1 MQATL
6 RLPKER
12 DVTSL
17 RDDLGEEVEADR
29 PRTVRRVFLDSFDW
43 RIASSGGRLS
53 DETIDGARALRFVD
67 GSGSPPHVLPLAE
80 SVRFA
85 RELPDSVV
93 RTRLEDLLEV
103 RALLPVGECRVQ
115 RQAGRLRSPSGDT
128 AALLQVDTAT
138 ILDGSGRAA
147 CEPVSRIEVLA
158 LPGFEDVGEDVLYR
172 LRTIA
177 GASDDDASGLLEL
190 AVAARGRHIGDY
202 SSKLKLQIDP
212 HESADS
218 ALRSI
223 LLTLLGTLRANVEG
237 VIADHDTE
245 FLHDFRVATRR
256 SRAAL
261 AQLKGVLPADRLE
274 PFLSE
279 FRWLGSL
286 TNPCRDLDVYLL
298 EMDAFRG
305 MVGTSAGDL
314 DPLQQLI
321 ESERSSALAEV
332 RAGLR
337 SRRFRRLLDGWQKFL
352 ASPPPGGEPPPN
364 AVQPARELA
373 SRKIWKSYRRMRR
386 RGRELGESPP
396 LEALHRLRID
406 GKKLRYLLEFFRSLY
421 DEAEIEPLVEQLKLL
436 QDILGG
442 INDVRVQQQRL
453 LELAHRSELA
463 GRVETLLAMGRLA
476 GALQQRQDR
485 LRGDLAGVFPSFAG
499 AEGRS
504 RYNSLFGGGE

>member
-6 RLPKER
+6 RLPKEW
-12 DVTSL
+12 DLTSL
-17 RDDLGEEVEADR
+17 RGALGEEVEADR
-29 PRTVRRVFLDSFDW
+29 PRTVRLVFLDSFDW

-53 DETIDGARALRFVD
+53 DETIDPARALRFLD
-67 GSGSPPHVLPLAE
+67 GSGDPPHVLPLAGT
-80 SVRFA
+80 VRFA
-85 RELPDSVV
+85 RELPESVL
-93 RTRLEDLLEV
+93 RTRLESLIEI
-103 RALLPVGECRVQ
+103 RALLPVGECRML
-115 RQAGRLRSPSGDT
+115 RQAGRLRSPAGDT
-128 AALLQVDTAT
+128 AVLLKLETAT
-138 ILDGSGRAA
+138 VLDGSGRAA
-147 CEPVSRIEVLA
+147 GEPVSRIEVLA
-158 LPGFEDVGEDVLYR
+158 LPGFEDIFEEVLRR
-172 LRTIA
+172 LQTVA
-177 GASDDDASGLLEL
+177 GTGDDDASGLMEL
-190 AVAARGRHIGDY
+190 AVAARGRHVGDY
-202 SSKLKLQIDP
+202 SSKLHLQLDP
-212 HESADS
+212 RQSADS

-256 SRAAL
+256 TRSAL
-261 AQLKGVLPADRLE
+261 AQLKGVLPADGLD
-274 PFLSE
+274 PFLPE

-305 MVGTSAGDL
+305 MVGTSAEALG
-314 DPLQQLI
+314 PLQQLI
-321 ESERSSALAEV
+321 ESERSSALEEV

-337 SRRFRRLLDGWQKFL
+337 SRRFRRLLDGWQEFL
-352 ASPPPGGEPPPN
+352 ESQPLDGEPPPN
-364 AVQPARELA
+364 ASRPVRDLA
-373 SRKIWKSYRRMRR
+373 SQKIWKAYRRMRR

-406 GKKLRYLLEFFRSLY
+406 GKKLRYLLEFFRGIY

-442 INDVRVQQQRL
+442 INDLRVQQQRL
-453 LELAHRSELA
+453 LELAHRTALA
-463 GRVETLLAMGRLA
+463 GRVETLLAMGRLG

-485 LRGDLAGVFPSFAG
+485 LRVDLAGVFPSFAG

-504 RYNSLFGGGE
+504 LYSAMFGDGE

>member
-6 RLPKER
+6 RLPKEW
-12 DVTSL
+12 DLTSL
-17 RDDLGEEVEADR
+17 RSALGEEVEADR
-29 PRTVRRVFLDSFDW
+29 PRTVRLVFLDSFDW

-53 DETIDGARALRFVD
+53 DETIDAARALRFLD
-67 GSGSPPHVLPLAE
+67 GSGDPPHVLPLAGT
-80 SVRFA
+80 VRFA
-85 RELPDSVV
+85 RELPESVL
-93 RTRLEDLLEV
+93 RTRLESLIEI
-103 RALLPVGECRVQ
+103 RALLPVGECRVL
-115 RQAGRLRSPSGDT
+115 RQAGRLRSPAGDT
-128 AALLQVDTAT
+128 AVLLKLETAT
-138 ILDGSGRAA
+138 VLDGSGRAA
-147 CEPVSRIEVLA
+147 GEPVSRIEVLA
-158 LPGFEDVGEDVLYR
+158 LPGFEGIFEEVLRR
-172 LRTIA
+172 LRTVA
-177 GASDDDASGLLEL
+177 GAGDDDAPGLMEL
-190 AVAARGRHIGDY
+190 AVAARGRRVGDY
-202 SSKLKLQIDP
+202 SSKLKLQLDP
-212 HESADS
+212 RQSADS

-256 SRAAL
+256 TRSAL

-274 PFLSE
+274 PFLPE
-279 FRWLGSL
+279 FRWFGAL

-298 EMDAFRG
+298 EMDTFRG
-305 MVGTSAGDL
+305 MVGASAQDL
-314 DPLQQLI
+314 GPLQQLI
-321 ESERSSALAEV
+321 ENKRSSALEEV

-337 SRRFRRLLDGWQKFL
+337 SRRFRRLLDSWQEFL
-352 ASPPPGGEPPPN
+352 ESPSPGGEAPPN
-364 AVQPARELA
+364 AARPVRDLA
-373 SRKIWKSYRRMRR
+373 SQKIWKAYRRMRR

-406 GKKLRYLLEFFRSLY
+406 GKKLRYLLEFFRGLY
-421 DEAEIEPLVEQLKLL
+421 EESAIEALVEQLKLL

-485 LRGDLAGVFPSFAG
+485 LRTDLEGVFPSFAG

-504 RYNSLFGGGE
+504 QYMTMFHGGE

>member
-6 RLPKER
+6 RLPKEW

-17 RDDLGEEVEADR
+17 RGALGEEVEADR
-29 PRTVRRVFLDSFDW
+29 PRTVRLIFLDSFDW
-43 RIASSGGRLS
+43 RMASSGGRLS
-53 DETIDGARALRFVD
+53 EETIDGARALRFVD
-67 GSGSPPHVLPLAE
+67 GSGEPPHVLPLAG

-93 RTRLEDLLEV
+93 RTRLEDLLEI
-103 RALLPVGECRVQ
+103 RALLPVGECTIQ
-115 RQAGRLRSPSGDT
+115 RQAGRLRSPAGDT
-128 AALLQVDTAT
+128 AVLLQVEIAT
-138 ILDGSGRAA
+138 VIDGSGRAA
-147 CEPVSRIEVLA
+147 GEPVSRIEVVA
-158 LPGFEDVGEDVLYR
+158 LPGFEDVFEDVLYR
-172 LRTIA
+172 LRTLA
-177 GASDDDASGLLEL
+177 GAGDDDATGLMEL

-202 SSKLKLQIDP
+202 SSKLKLQLDP
-212 HESADS
+212 NQSADS

-256 SRAAL
+256 TRAAL

-274 PFLSE
+274 PFLPE

-305 MVGTSAGDL
+305 MVGPSAEDL
-314 DPLQQLI
+314 GPLQQLI
-321 ESERSSALAEV
+321 ESERSSALEDV

-337 SRRFRRLLDGWQKFL
+337 SSRFRRLLEGWRNFL
-352 ASPPPGGEPPPN
+352 ESPPPGGDPPPN
-364 AVQPARELA
+364 AFRPVRELA
-373 SRKIWKSYRRMRR
+373 SQKIWKSYRRMRR

-406 GKKLRYLLEFFRSLY
+406 GKKLRYLLEFFRGLY
-421 DEAEIEPLVEQLKLL
+421 DEAEIEPLVEQLKQL
-436 QDILGG
+436 QDILGA
-442 INDVRVQQQRL
+442 INDLRVQQQRL
-453 LELAHRSELA
+453 LELAHRRELE

-485 LRGDLAGVFPSFAG
+485 LRADLAGVFPSFAG

-504 RYNSLFGGGE
+504 LYRAMFSDGK

>member
-17 RDDLGEEVEADR
+17 RAALGEDVEADR
-29 PRTVRRVFLDSFDW
+29 PRTVRLVFLDSFDW

-53 DETIDGARALRFVD
+53 DEAFDDARALRFVD
-67 GSGSPPHVLPLAE
+67 GSGEPPHVLPLAGT
-80 SVRFA
+80 VRFA
-85 RELPDSVV
+85 RELPESVL
-93 RTRLEDLLEV
+93 RTRLERLIEI
-103 RALLPVGECRVQ
+103 RALLPVGECRML
-115 RQAGRLRSPSGDT
+115 RQAGRLRSPAADT
-128 AALLQVDTAT
+128 VVHLQLETAT
-138 ILDGSGRAA
+138 VLDGSGRAA
-147 CEPVSRIEVLA
+147 GEPVSRIEVLA
-158 LPGFEDVGEDVLYR
+158 LPGFEDVFEEVLRR
-172 LRTIA
+172 LRTVA
-177 GASDDDASGLLEL
+177 GAGDDDASGLMEL
-190 AVAARGRHIGDY
+190 AVAARGRRVGDY
-202 SSKLKLQIDP
+202 SSKLHLQLDP
-212 HESADS
+212 RQSADS

-256 SRAAL
+256 TRSAL
-261 AQLKGVLPADRLE
+261 AQLKGVLAADGLD
-274 PFLSE
+274 PFLPE

-305 MVGTSAGDL
+305 MVGTSAEALG
-314 DPLQQLI
+314 PLQQLI
-321 ESERSSALAEV
+321 ESERSSALEEV

-337 SRRFRRLLDGWQKFL
+337 SRRFRRLIDGWQEFL
-352 ASPPPGGEPPPN
+352 ESPPPDGEAPPN
-364 AVQPARELA
+364 AARPVRDLA
-373 SRKIWKSYRRMRR
+373 SQKIWKAYRRMRR

-406 GKKLRYLLEFFRSLY
+406 GKKLRYLLEFFRGIY

-442 INDVRVQQQRL
+442 INDLRVQQQRL
-453 LELAHRSELA
+453 LELAHRTELA

-485 LRGDLAGVFPSFAG
+485 LRTDLAGVLPSFVG

-504 RYNSLFGGGE
+504 LYSAMFGDGE

>member
-6 RLPKER
+6 RLPKEW

-17 RDDLGEEVEADR
+17 RGALGEEVEADR
-29 PRTVRRVFLDSFDW
+29 PRTVRLIFLDSFDW

-67 GSGSPPHVLPLAE
+67 GGGEPPHVLPLAG

-93 RTRLEDLLEV
+93 RTRIDGLLEN
-103 RALLPVGECRVQ
+103 RALLPVGECTIQ
-115 RQAGRLRSPSGDT
+115 RQAGRLRSPAGDT
-128 AALLQVDTAT
+128 AVLFQVEIAT
-138 ILDGSGRAA
+138 VIDGSGRAA
-147 CEPVSRIEVLA
+147 GEPVSRIEVVA
-158 LPGFEDVGEDVLYR
+158 LPGFEDVFEDVLYR
-172 LRTIA
+172 LRTLA
-177 GASDDDASGLLEL
+177 GAGDDDATGLMEL

-202 SSKLKLQIDP
+202 SSKLKLQLDP
-212 HESADS
+212 NQSADS

-256 SRAAL
+256 TRAAL

-274 PFLSE
+274 PFLPE

-305 MVGTSAGDL
+305 LVGPSAEDL
-314 DPLQQLI
+314 GPLQQLI
-321 ESERSSALAEV
+321 ESERSSALEDV

-337 SRRFRRLLDGWQKFL
+337 SSRFRRLLDGWRNFL
-352 ASPPPGGEPPPN
+352 ESPPPGGDPPPN
-364 AVQPARELA
+364 AFRPVRELA
-373 SRKIWKSYRRMRR
+373 SQKIWKSYRRMRR

-406 GKKLRYLLEFFRSLY
+406 GKKLRYLLEFFRGLY

-436 QDILGG
+436 QDILGA

-453 LELAHRSELA
+453 LELAHRRELE

-485 LRGDLAGVFPSFAG
+485 LRADLTGVFPSFAG

-504 RYNSLFGGGE
+504 LYRAMFNDGK